1 MDRSFRRG
9 VILSEAEPQAKRS
22 RRICLTALMTAPL
35 GRMARANAP
44 GKSEQT
50 HMPTHILALLAG
62 ALIDLIVGDPEWFYH
77 PVRLIGK
84 YISFAEKRA
93 KRDNPASWTL
103 RRRAVL
109 VAVSTVLLTAG
120 VTALV
125 LYLLGLLGFW
135 PRFIGMALISWMC
148 LSARNLAD
156 EAEGV
161 RKALEQSLEAGRT
174 RVGRIVGR
182 DTANLSRREIL
193 CATIE
198 TVAENLTDGV
208 ISPMLYLAL
217 GGPVLG
223 MAFKAASTLDSMI
236 GYLDEK
242 YRDVGWFAAKAD
254 DVWNWLP
261 ARITAL
267 LMCLAA
273 FPLGLEG
280 KRAFA
285 VVKRDHANHLS
296 PNCAW
301 SESAAA
307 GALGVQLGGDHE
319 YFGKVVHK
327 PTIGDDTRPPEGE
340 DIRRMN
346 RLMFATAGLML
357 ALIACIAGMRYLWP

>member
-1 MDRSFRRG
+1 
-9 VILSEAEPQAKRS
+9 
-22 RRICLTALMTAPL
+22 
-35 GRMARANAP
+35 
-44 GKSEQT
+44 
-50 HMPTHILALLAG
+50 
-62 ALIDLIVGDPEWFYH
+62 
-77 PVRLIGK
+77 
-84 YISFAEKRA
+84 
-93 KRDNPASWTL
+93 
-103 RRRAVL
+103 
-109 VAVSTVLLTAG
+109 
-120 VTALV
+120 
-125 LYLLGLLGFW
+125 
-135 PRFIGMALISWMC
+135 MC

-161 RKALEQSLEAGRT
+161 RRALDQSLEAGRK

-182 DTANLSRREIL
+182 DTANLSAREIL

-254 DVWNWLP
+254 DAWNWLP

-273 FPLGLEG
+273 FPLGLDG
-280 KRAFA
+280 RRAFA
-285 VVKRDHANHLS
+285 IVKRDHANHLS

-307 GALGVQLGGDHE
+307 GALGVQWGGDHD
-319 YFGKVVHK
+319 YFGKTVRK
-327 PTIGDDTRPPEGE
+327 PTIGDDTRPPEGA

-346 RLMFATAGLML
+346 RLMFASAALML
-357 ALIACIAGMRYLWP
+357 AIIAGAGIIIGGA

>member
-1 MDRSFRRG
+1 
-9 VILSEAEPQAKRS
+9 
-22 RRICLTALMTAPL
+22 
-35 GRMARANAP
+35 
-44 GKSEQT
+44 
-50 HMPTHILALLAG
+50 MPTHILALLVG
-62 ALIDLIVGDPEWFYH
+62 ALIDLLIGDPEWFYH
-77 PVRLIGK
+77 PVRLIGR
-84 YISFAEKRA
+84 YIAFAERTA
-93 KRDNPASWTL
+93 KKGDPPSGVL
-103 RRRAVL
+103 RRRAVF
-109 VAVSTVLLTAG
+109 VAVSTVVL
-120 VTALV
+120 TALV
-125 LYLLGLLGFW
+125 TAGILWLLRLWGRVPHFV
-135 PRFIGMALISWMC
+135 GMALISWMC

-161 RKALEQSLEAGRT
+161 RRALAESLDAGRI

-182 DTANLSRREIL
+182 DTARLSAREIL

-236 GYLDEK
+236 GYLNEK

-254 DVWNWLP
+254 DAWNFIP

-267 LMCLAA
+267 LMCVAA
-273 FPLGLEG
+273 FPLGMDG
-280 KRAFA
+280 RRAFA
-285 VVKRDHANHLS
+285 TVMRDHANHLS

-301 SESAAA
+301 SEAAAA

-319 YFGKVVHK
+319 YFGQTVHK
-327 PTIGDDTRPPEGE
+327 PTIGDDIRPPEGE

-357 ALIACIAGMRYLWP
+357 AIIALVGLGMKGIMP

>member
-1 MDRSFRRG
+1 
-9 VILSEAEPQAKRS
+9 
-22 RRICLTALMTAPL
+22 
-35 GRMARANAP
+35 
-44 GKSEQT
+44 
-50 HMPTHILALLAG
+50 MPTHILALVVG
-62 ALIDLIVGDPEWFYH
+62 AIIDLIVGDPEWFYH

-84 YISFAEKRA
+84 YIAFAEKAA
-93 KRDNPASWTL
+93 KRDDPPSKVL
-103 RRRAVL
+103 RRRAVF
-109 VAVSTVLLTAG
+109 VAISTVLLTAL
-120 VTALV
+120 VTAGILF
-125 LYLLGLLGFW
+125 LLRLWGFW
-135 PRFIGMALISWMC
+135 PHFIGMALISWMC

-161 RKALEQSLEAGRT
+161 RKALDESLEAGRK
-174 RVGRIVGR
+174 RVGRSVGR

-236 GYLDEK
+236 GYLNEK

-254 DVWNWLP
+254 DLWNYIP

-267 LMCLAA
+267 LMCVAA
-273 FPLGLEG
+273 FPLGMDG
-280 KRAFA
+280 RRAFA
-285 VVKRDHANHLS
+285 TVMRDHANHLS

-319 YFGKVVHK
+319 YFGQVVHK
-327 PTIGDDTRPPEGE
+327 PTIGDDIRPPEGE

-346 RLMFATAGLML
+346 RLMFVTAGLML
-357 ALIACIAGMRYLWP
+357 ALIACIAGMRKLWP

>member
-1 MDRSFRRG
+1 
-9 VILSEAEPQAKRS
+9 
-22 RRICLTALMTAPL
+22 
-35 GRMARANAP
+35 
-44 GKSEQT
+44 
-50 HMPTHILALLAG
+50 MPTHILALLVG

-84 YISFAEKRA
+84 YISFAEKTA
-93 KRDNPASWTL
+93 KQDDPPSAVL
-103 RRRAVL
+103 RRRAVV
-109 VAVSTVLLTAG
+109 VAVSTVLLTAL
-120 VTALV
+120 VTAGL
-125 LYLLGLLGFW
+125 LYLLRLWGFW
-135 PRFIGMALISWMC
+135 PHFIGMALISWMC

-161 RKALEQSLEAGRT
+161 RKALETSLEAGRT

-236 GYLDEK
+236 GYLNEK

-254 DVWNWLP
+254 DVWNYIP

-273 FPLGLEG
+273 FPLGLDG
-280 KRAFA
+280 RRAFQT
-285 VVKRDHANHLS
+285 VVRDHANHLS

-307 GALGVQLGGDHE
+307 GALGVRLGGDHE
-319 YFGKVVHK
+319 YFGQVVHK
-327 PTIGDDTRPPEGE
+327 PTIGDDIRPPEGE

-346 RLMFATAGLML
+346 RLMFVTAGLML
-357 ALIACIAGMRYLWP
+357 ALVAGVSALIYKI

>member
-1 MDRSFRRG
+1 MPAH
-9 VILSEAEPQAKRS
+9 I
-22 RRICLTALMTAPL
+22 TALL
-35 GRMARANAP
+35 V
-44 GKSEQT
+44 
-50 HMPTHILALLAG
+50 G
-62 ALIDLIVGDPEWFYH
+62 ALIDLLVGDPEWFYH

-84 YISFAEKRA
+84 YISFAEKAA
-93 KRDNPASWTL
+93 KRDDPPSAVL
-103 RRRAVL
+103 RRRAVV
-109 VAVSTVLLTAG
+109 VAVSTVLLTAL
-120 VTALV
+120 VTAGILC
-125 LYLLGLLGFW
+125 LLRRWGFW
-135 PRFIGMALISWMC
+135 PHFIGMALISWMC

-161 RKALEQSLEAGRT
+161 RKALETSLEAGRT

-236 GYLDEK
+236 GYLNEK

-254 DVWNWLP
+254 DVWNFIP

-267 LMCLAA
+267 LMCVAA
-273 FPLGLEG
+273 FPLGLDG
-280 KRAFA
+280 RRAFRT
-285 VVKRDHANHLS
+285 VMRDHANHLS

-319 YFGKVVHK
+319 YFGQVVHK
-327 PTIGDDTRPPEGE
+327 PTIGDDIRPPEGE

-346 RLMFATAGLML
+346 RLMFVTAGLML

>member
-1 MDRSFRRG
+1 M
-9 VILSEAEPQAKRS
+9 L
-22 RRICLTALMTAPL
+22 
-35 GRMARANAP
+35 
-44 GKSEQT
+44 
-50 HMPTHILALLAG
+50 THIYALLIG
-62 ALIDLIVGDPEWFYH
+62 AVIDLLIGDPEWFYH

-84 YISFAEKRA
+84 YIAFAENAA
-93 KRDNPASWTL
+93 KRDDPPSGVL
-103 RRRAVL
+103 RRRAVF
-109 VAVSTVLLTAG
+109 VAITTVLLTAA
-120 VTALV
+120 VTAGI
-125 LYLLGLLGFW
+125 LYLLRRWGFC
-135 PRFIGMALISWMC
+135 PHFAGMALISWMC

-161 RKALEQSLEAGRT
+161 RRALDQSLEAGRK

-182 DTANLSRREIL
+182 DTANLSKREIL

-236 GYLDEK
+236 GYMDEK

-254 DVWNWLP
+254 DVWNYVP

-273 FPLGLEG
+273 FPLGLDG
-280 KRAFA
+280 ARAFRT
-285 VVKRDHANHLS
+285 VMRDHANHLS

-301 SESAAA
+301 SEAAAA
-307 GALGVQLGGDHE
+307 GALGVRLGGDHE
-319 YFGKVVHK
+319 YFGQTVHK
-327 PTIGDDTRPPEGE
+327 PTIGDDVHPPEGR

-346 RLMFATAGLML
+346 ALMFASAGLML
-357 ALIACIAGMRYLWP
+357 AAIAGIAALIG

>member
-1 MDRSFRRG
+1 
-9 VILSEAEPQAKRS
+9 
-22 RRICLTALMTAPL
+22 
-35 GRMARANAP
+35 
-44 GKSEQT
+44 
-50 HMPTHILALLAG
+50 MPTHILALLIG

-84 YISFAEKRA
+84 YIAFAERVA
-93 KRDNPASWTL
+93 KKDNPPSGVL
-103 RRRAVL
+103 RRRAVA
-109 VAVSTVLLTAG
+109 VAFSTVLLTAL
-120 VTALV
+120 VTLV
-125 LYLLGLLGFW
+125 ILYLLRLWGFW
-135 PRFIGMALISWMC
+135 PHFIGMALISWMC

-161 RKALEQSLEAGRT
+161 RRALETSLEAGRA

-182 DTANLSRREIL
+182 DTARLSRREIL

-236 GYLDEK
+236 GYLNEK

-254 DVWNWLP
+254 DVWNYIP

-273 FPLGLEG
+273 FPLGLDG
-280 KRAFA
+280 RRAFRTVA
-285 VVKRDHANHLS
+285 RDHANHLS

-307 GALGVQLGGDHE
+307 GALGVRLGGDHE
-319 YFGKVVHK
+319 YFGQVVHK
-327 PTIGDDTRPPEGE
+327 PTIGDDIRPPEGE

-346 RLMFATAGLML
+346 RLMFVTAALML
-357 ALIACIAGMRYLWP
+357 ALIAGISALIRKM